1 MERVVR
7 VVDNGVQDPD
17 RWLRIER
24 DADGVCALEFYD
36 LTLPRHQQMF
46 FQIEFDAYLL
56 DLAVSGCYSRM
67 CVDGDSCSI
76 TSNGEDVILQFRPDD
91 WPFDSEWSV
100 PRRDFVAAV
109 VGLA

>member
-7 VVDNGVQDPD
+7 VVDKGVQDAD

-24 DADGVCALEFYD
+24 STNGVCTLEFYD
-36 LTLPRHQQMF
+36 LALPRCEQMF

-56 DLAVSGCYSRM
+56 DLAVAGCYSRM
-67 CVDGDSCSI
+67 SVEGSSCAI
-76 TSNGEDVILQFRPDD
+76 TSTGSDVHLQFWPCD
-91 WPFDSEWSV
+91 WPFESDWSV
-100 PRRDFVAAV
+100 PRNDFVAAV